1 MLLCTTSCGKSIG
14 NSYIFIMK
22 KNTVLHKIAKRVRNL
37 RKINKISQ
45 EELAEKA
52 NLHPTFIGNIER
64 TETNPTV
71 TTLEKIAKALNITLA
86 ELLTFPEEKKSTN
99 TSADTL
105 NKALKLLDMAK
116 ELAKDEV
123 DK

>member
-1 MLLCTTSCGKSIG
+1 
-14 NSYIFIMK
+14 MK
-22 KNTVLHKIAKRVRNL
+22 KNTILHKIAKRVRNL

-52 NLHPTFIGNIER
+52 DLHPTFIGNIER
-64 TETNPTV
+64 AETNPTT
-71 TTLEKIAKALNITLA
+71 TTLEKIAKAFNITLA
-86 ELLTFPEEKKSTN
+86 ELLTFPEERKSAN